1 MIRLRGH
8 HDALASEHVFRPIHA
23 LIRGE
28 TRMIAEDVLAG
39 HALRDGVLLH
49 RLHLVVGGG
58 AVIAA
63 HR

>member
-1 MIRLRGH
+1 
-8 HDALASEHVFRPIHA
+8 
-23 LIRGE
+23 
-28 TRMIAEDVLAG
+28 MIAEDVLAG

-63 HR
+63 HDDLRGHAGEIQRDAIV